1 MGAVTFA
8 MGIFDRR
15 PRLRGA
21 GDEQAMA
28 TPASA
33 AAGASHRAILL
44 AGLFGAAIVAGA
56 IGYFML
62 RPPMPEE
69 QQVAGQAA
77 PAPVAETGAPV
88 VDAAPAPQPA
98 PETVAEVAPA
108 PEAEPEPAPAPETP
122 AAAPVPPRI
131 DVVRVEADGSAVI
144 AGRAAAGVD
153 VVLRLD
159 GAVLTSVPSDGGG
172 NFVALLLLEPS
183 DQARVLSLESVAA
196 DGSVVVGQDTVLIAP
211 FAAPEAPQPAP
222 LVAQADPTPPPS
234 AVQTQAEPQS
244 APPPA
249 APVVAEAV
257 APVAETVAEAVTE
270 TAAEGATEA
279 APEPAAEPIAETV
292 MASVAEPLAAAP
304 EAPPQTDSAA
314 QAPAV
319 VIASQDGIRVVQGN
333 EAAGQ
338 ADDSLQLDAIT
349 YDVAGAVTLA
359 GRGPVAAPLRVTV
372 DDRPVVTGEV
382 AASGQWSLDL
392 VDVAPGTYTL
402 RVEQLDAAGRVAD
415 VVETPFLRED
425 PARIRDNP
433 MMAEPGSSVIT
444 VQQGFTLWGI
454 AKANFGNGIL
464 YVQIFQ
470 ENRGDIRDPDL
481 IYPGQIFTLPD
492 LPRTSAVP

>member
-1 MGAVTFA
+1 
-8 MGIFDRR
+8 
-15 PRLRGA
+15 
-21 GDEQAMA
+21 MA

-33 AAGASHRAILL
+33 ASGASHRAILL

-56 IGYFML
+56 LGYYLL
-62 RPPMPEE
+62 RAPTAEE
-69 QQVAGQAA
+69 PQAVEPVA
-77 PAPVAETGAPV
+77 PAPVAQAEAPV
-88 VDAAPAPQPA
+88 AQAAAPVADVAPAPQPA
-98 PETVAEVAPA
+98 PAPAPAAEAVVEVAPA
-108 PEAEPEPAPAPETP
+108 LEPEPEPAPET
-122 AAAPVPPRI
+122 AVIAPVPPRI

-144 AGRAAAGVD
+144 AGRAGAGVD

-159 GAVLTSVPSDGGG
+159 GVVLTSVASDGGG
-172 NFVALLLLEPS
+172 NFVALLMLEPS

-196 DGSVVVGQDTVLIAP
+196 DGTVVVGQDTVLIAP
-211 FAAPEAPQPAP
+211 FAAPAAPPPAP
-222 LVAQADPTPPPS
+222 LVAQADPTPPPTAAQAQPEPES
-234 AVQTQAEPQS
+234 AA
-244 APPPA
+244 PPA
-249 APVVAEAV
+249 APVMAEVV
-257 APVAETVAEAVTE
+257 APVTE
-270 TAAEGATEA
+270 TATEPVVA
-279 APEPAAEPIAETV
+279 GLAETIT
-292 MASVAEPLAAAP
+292 AAIAEPLAEPLVAVP
-304 EAPPQTDSAA
+304 EAPPQTDSVA

-392 VDVAPGTYTL
+392 DDVAPGTYTL
-402 RVEQLDAAGRVAD
+402 RVEQLDAGGRVAD

-425 PARIRDNP
+425 PARIRANP

-444 VQQGFTLWGI
+444 VQRGFTLWGI

-492 LPRTSAVP
+492 LPRTSPVP

>member
-8 MGIFDRR
+8 AGIIDRGPG
-15 PRLRGA
+15 PRTV
-21 GDEQAMA
+21 GDERSMA

-44 AGLFGAAIVAGA
+44 AGLFGAAIVAGT
-56 IGYFML
+56 IGYFL
-62 RPPMPEE
+62 LLAPQPEE
-69 QQVAGQAA
+69 PQVAEQTA
-77 PAPVAETGAPV
+77 PAPV

-98 PETVAEVAPA
+98 PAPEAVAEAAPEAAPAPA
-108 PEAEPEPAPAPETP
+108 PEAEPAPAPAPEMP
-122 AAAPVPPRI
+122 VVAPVPPRI

-183 DQARVLSLESVAA
+183 DQARVLSLESVAS

-211 FAAPEAPQPAP
+211 FAAPAAPPPAP
-222 LVAQADPTPPPS
+222 LVAQADPTPPES
-234 AVQTQAEPQS
+234 AAQTQAEPQTV
-244 APPPA
+244 APPA

-257 APVAETVAEAVTE
+257 APVVETVAEAVTDTVAEAVAE
-270 TAAEGATEA
+270 T
-279 APEPAAEPIAETV
+279 APEPVAETA
-292 MASVAEPLAAAP
+292 MASVAEPLVAAP

-372 DDRPVVTGEV
+372 NDRPVVTGEV

-392 VDVAPGTYTL
+392 ADVAPGTYTL
-402 RVEQLDAAGRVAD
+402 RVEQLDAGGRVAD

-444 VQQGFTLWGI
+444 VQRGFTLWGI

-492 LPRTSAVP
+492 LPRTSPVP